1 MENLF
6 DGLNDLF
13 APDTNKTGSSNDS
26 LPIVRQYKA
35 LFGHA
40 IPYDLI
46 PEIISED
53 EILENVKKCVEYRS
67 DNLLELLGVFT
78 DENAVY

>member
-1 MENLF
+1 MENLYE
-6 DGLNDLF
+6 DLNDLF
-13 APDTNKTGSSNDS
+13 APDTNKKDSSNDS

-53 EILENVKKCVEYRS
+53 EILEKVEKCVEHRS
-67 DNLLELLGVFT
+67 DNLLELLGVIT
-78 DENAVY
+78 DDNAVY